1 MSWRSVLARLGFRRP
16 SSGEVAP
23 ASAEPVPAPSQ
34 IARLVRRPWAEQCRF
49 SEENPWDCERFELP
63 PLVCPRDEFED
74 ALQRHR
80 RVVEQ
85 QLSALEFLT
94 RRHWVVRPTLKHVW
108 FVAGWIDAE
117 PGAAPN
123 AVVQWQRE
131 VGVRYAGYVSIWS
144 SMVRMKAD
152 TMPVVVDDGDL
163 VSCWVLGVETVPAA
177 RRGSTRRLQ
186 LLDEPPVF
194 EPVRQ
199 RIERD
204 AARHV
209 RSWRATST
217 SPVRHESFEMQPTA
231 STPAEFFDR
240 LFEAARGDLLR
251 QCARYEGTGLLGPQL
266 LLSLSVDLYRGVQH
280 HWLSLTREHRV
291 DDLRGFPECF
301 AVLDRTR
308 LVVWRPVLMEAGGYG
323 GLRWFTYPGSV
334 ADLSTRPPDVTEKR
348 EGAARRPDA
357 ASALEAPSRK
367 RP

>member
-1 MSWRSVLARLGFRRP
+1 
-16 SSGEVAP
+16 
-23 ASAEPVPAPSQ
+23 
-34 IARLVRRPWAEQCRF
+34 
-49 SEENPWDCERFELP
+49 
-63 PLVCPRDEFED
+63 
-74 ALQRHR
+74 
-80 RVVEQ
+80 
-85 QLSALEFLT
+85 
-94 RRHWVVRPTLKHVW
+94 
-108 FVAGWIDAE
+108 
-117 PGAAPN
+117 
-123 AVVQWQRE
+123 
-131 VGVRYAGYVSIWS
+131 
-144 SMVRMKAD
+144 
-152 TMPVVVDDGDL
+152 
-163 VSCWVLGVETVPAA
+163 
-177 RRGSTRRLQ
+177 
-186 LLDEPPVF
+186 
-194 EPVRQ
+194 
-199 RIERD
+199 
-204 AARHV
+204 
-209 RSWRATST
+209 
-217 SPVRHESFEMQPTA
+217 MQPTA